1 MEVTQVRWYP
11 FNIQV
16 MDDHD
21 LVKVQ
26 KTMVTIGDPFFPS
39 LQFSHGTAHRTSP
52 GSQQAVGTQRLIRQ
66 EFGQGQH
73 SNGVPVQFHLGR
85 AKVSMPETWI

>member
-1 MEVTQVRWYP
+1 MPYA
-11 FNIQV
+11 
-16 MDDHD
+16 
-21 LVKVQ
+21 
-26 KTMVTIGDPFFPS
+26 S
-39 LQFSHGTAHRTSP
+39 LQFSHGTATALPSP

-85 AKVSMPETWI
+85 AKVLMPETWI